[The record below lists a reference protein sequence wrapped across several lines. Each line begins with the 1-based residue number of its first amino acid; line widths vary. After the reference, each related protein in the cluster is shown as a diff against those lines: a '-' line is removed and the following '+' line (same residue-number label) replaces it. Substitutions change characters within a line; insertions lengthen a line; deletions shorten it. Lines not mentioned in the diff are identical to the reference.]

1 MARKSSAPLND
12 PPSPCTKV
20 CKLDPV
26 SRLCIGCLRTVEEI
40 GAWSFMDAGE
50 KQAVL
55 DSLPGRR
62 TTGQSRT
69 RRR

>member
-40 GAWSFMDAGE
+40 GAWGFMDAAE
-50 KQAVL
+50 KTAVL
-55 DSLPGRR
+55 AALPGRQTAGR
-62 TTGQSRT
+62 SRT